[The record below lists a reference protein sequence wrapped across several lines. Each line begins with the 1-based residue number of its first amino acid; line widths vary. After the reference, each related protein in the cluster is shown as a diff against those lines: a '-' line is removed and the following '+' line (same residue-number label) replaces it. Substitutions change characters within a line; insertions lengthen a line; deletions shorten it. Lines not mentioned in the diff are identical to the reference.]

1 VLGYDPA
8 HYTTNKSK
16 GALVSDAPASSEAPV
31 EGGPAESGQAE
42 PSPDQST
49 APPTPAE
56 PEYLDIDDS
65 IANRHV
71 KVKVD
76 GEEISVPLSEALQGY
91 QRQAAFTRHS
101 QELAEQ
107 RRQAEDA
114 IRLHEAMQYNP
125 GLTIQVLASRAGMS
139 VEQYLG
145 LSPQQQAAAQA
156 EAEPEYDDPL
166 ERELANERRARE
178 ALEQRFVQ
186 READEQLGR
195 AVQGL
200 QQQYGLNDDQ
210 VRAVVGQ
217 TMNMGLGIEMLPIV
231 YQAMAFQA
239 QHAAQQ
245 ESAAQQAA
253 AEAQRQAAAA
263 QAAAVVG
270 NGTGVNGGSPTPA
283 NPSYSSY
290 REAIEAAYDE
300 VEARHRR

>member
-1 VLGYDPA
+1 
-8 HYTTNKSK
+8 
-16 GALVSDAPASSEAPV
+16 VSDTPASNEAPV
-31 EGGPAESGQAE
+31 EGGPAPSGQAE
-42 PSPDQST
+42 PSPDQQSE
-49 APPTPAE
+49 APQTPAE

-101 QELAEQ
+101 QQLAEQ
-107 RRQAEDA
+107 RREAEDA
-114 IRLHEAMQYNP
+114 LRLHQAMQQNP
-125 GLTIQVLASRAGMS
+125 GLTIQVLASRAGMT
-139 VEQYLG
+139 VEQYLN
-145 LSPQQQAAAQA
+145 LTPQQQAAAQA
-156 EAEPEYDDPL
+156 EQEPEYDDPL
-166 ERELANERRARE
+166 EREIAVERQARL
-178 ALEQRFVQ
+178 ALEKRIAQ
-186 READEQLGR
+186 READDQLGR
-195 AVQGL
+195 AVHGL
-200 QQQYGLNDDQ
+200 QQQYGLNDEQ

-217 TMNMGLGIEMLPIV
+217 TMNMGLGIDHLPMV

-239 QHAAQQ
+239 QQAAQQ
-245 ESAAQQAA
+245 ESVAQQAA

-300 VEARHRR
+300 VESRRR

>member
-1 VLGYDPA
+1 MSDP
-8 HYTTNKSK
+8 S
-16 GALVSDAPASSEAPV
+16 ASFEAPD
-31 EGGPAESGQAE
+31 EGGPAPSGQAE
-42 PSPDQST
+42 ASPDQSEQPQ
-49 APPTPAE
+49 APAE

-107 RRQAEDA
+107 RRQHEDA
-114 IRLHEAMQYNP
+114 LRLHEAMRQNP
-125 GLTIQVLASRAGMS
+125 GLTMQVLASRAGLT

-145 LSPQQQAAAQA
+145 LTPQQQQA
-156 EAEPEYDDPL
+156 VADGQDDLDQYDDPL
-166 ERELANERRARE
+166 ERELVQERRARE
-178 ALEQRFVQ
+178 ALEQRFTQ

-195 AVQGL
+195 AVHGL

-217 TMNMGLGIEMLPIV
+217 TMNMGLGIEMLPMV

-245 ESAAQQAA
+245 ETLAQQQA

-290 REAIEAAYDE
+290 REAIAAAYDE
-300 VEARHRR
+300 VEARRR

>member
-1 VLGYDPA
+1 M
-8 HYTTNKSK
+8 
-16 GALVSDAPASSEAPV
+16 SDTPASNEAPV
-31 EGGPAESGQAE
+31 EGGPAPSGQAE
-42 PSPDQST
+42 PSPDQQSE
-49 APPTPAE
+49 APQTPAE

-101 QELAEQ
+101 QQLAEQ
-107 RRQAEDA
+107 RREAEDA
-114 IRLHEAMQYNP
+114 LRLHQAMQQNP
-125 GLTIQVLASRAGMS
+125 GLTIQVLASRAGMT
-139 VEQYLG
+139 VEQYLN
-145 LSPQQQAAAQA
+145 LTPQQQAAAQA
-156 EAEPEYDDPL
+156 EQEPEYDDPL
-166 ERELANERRARE
+166 EREIAVERQARL
-178 ALEQRFVQ
+178 ALEKRIAQ
-186 READEQLGR
+186 READDQLGR
-195 AVQGL
+195 AVHGL
-200 QQQYGLNDDQ
+200 QQQYGLNDEQ

-217 TMNMGLGIEMLPIV
+217 TMNMGLGIDHLPMV

-239 QHAAQQ
+239 QQAAQQ
-245 ESAAQQAA
+245 ESVAQQAA

-300 VEARHRR
+300 VESRRR

>member
-1 VLGYDPA
+1 MSDP
-8 HYTTNKSK
+8 S
-16 GALVSDAPASSEAPV
+16 ASFEAPD
-31 EGGPAESGQAE
+31 EGGPAPSGQAE
-42 PSPDQST
+42 ASPDQSEQPQ
-49 APPTPAE
+49 APAE

-107 RRQAEDA
+107 RRQHDDA
-114 IRLHEAMQYNP
+114 LRLHEAMQHNP

-145 LSPQQQAAAQA
+145 LTPQQQAQAQA
-156 EAEPEYDDPL
+156 EAQEPEYDDPL
-166 ERELANERRARE
+166 ERELAHERRARE
-178 ALEQRFVQ
+178 ALEQRFAQ

-195 AVQGL
+195 AVHGL
-200 QQQYGLNDDQ
+200 QQQYGLNDEQ

-217 TMNMGLGIEMLPIV
+217 TMNMGLGIDHLPMV

-245 ESAAQQAA
+245 ETVAQQQA

-290 REAIEAAYDE
+290 RDAIAAAYDE
-300 VEARHRR
+300 VEARRR